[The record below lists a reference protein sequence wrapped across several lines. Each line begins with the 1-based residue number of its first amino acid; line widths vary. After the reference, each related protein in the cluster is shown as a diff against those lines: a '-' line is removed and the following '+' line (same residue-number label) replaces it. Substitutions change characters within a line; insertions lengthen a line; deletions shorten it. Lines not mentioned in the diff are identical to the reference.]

1 MTNRTEGGPIVARA
15 RVYITLKEGILDPQG
30 KTVLRALKS
39 LGYDE
44 VEDLRVGKYMEL
56 ELSGDDK
63 SKLEERLGEMS
74 EQLLANPIIENYRM
88 EVEV

>member
-1 MTNRTEGGPIVARA
+1 LAKA

-30 KTVLRALKS
+30 KTVLRALKN

-63 SKLEERLGEMS
+63 AKLESRLGEMS
-74 EQLLANPIIENYRM
+74 EKLLANPIIENYRM
-88 EVEV
+88 EVDV

>member
-1 MTNRTEGGPIVARA
+1 MAHA

-44 VEDLRVGKYMEL
+44 VEDLRIGKYMEV
-56 ELSGDDK
+56 ELAGDDK
-63 SKLEERLGEMS
+63 GTLEQRLGEMS
-74 EQLLANPIIENYRM
+74 EKLLANPIIENYRM
-88 EVEV
+88 EVDV

>member
-1 MTNRTEGGPIVARA
+1 MARA

>member
-1 MTNRTEGGPIVARA
+1 MTSA

-30 KTVLRALKS
+30 KIVLRALKS

-44 VEDLRVGKYMEL
+44 VLDLRVGKYMEL
-56 ELSGDDK
+56 EMTGDDK
-63 SKLEERLGEMS
+63 DALEKRLGEMS
-74 EQLLANPIIENYRM
+74 ERLLANPIIENYRM

>member
-1 MTNRTEGGPIVARA
+1 MARA
-15 RVYITLKEGILDPQG
+15 KVYITLKEGILDPQG

-44 VEDLRVGKYMEL
+44 VADVRVGKYMVLEL
-56 ELSGDDK
+56 EGDDK
-63 SKLEERLGEMS
+63 ARLQERLGKMT
-74 EQLLANPIIENYRM
+74 EQLLANPIIENYEM

>member
-1 MTNRTEGGPIVARA
+1 MARA

-44 VEDLRVGKYMEL
+44 VEDVRIGKYMEL
-56 ELSGDDK
+56 ALSGDDAPR
-63 SKLEERLGEMS
+63 LESRLGEMS
-74 EQLLANPIIENYRM
+74 EKLLANPIIEDYRM
-88 EVEV
+88 EVDA

>member
-1 MTNRTEGGPIVARA
+1 MAKA

-30 KTVLRALKS
+30 KTVLRALNN

-63 SKLEERLGEMS
+63 AKLESRLGEMS
-74 EQLLANPIIENYRM
+74 EKLLANPIIENYRM
-88 EVEV
+88 EVDV

>member
-1 MTNRTEGGPIVARA
+1 VARA

-56 ELSGDDK
+56 QLAGDDK
-63 SKLEERLGEMS
+63 AKLEERLGEMS
-74 EQLLANPIIENYRM
+74 EQFLANPIIENYRM